1 MKTDYL
7 SSLVPDWMARV
18 AYRTAYWGAR
28 GWWFVRR
35 PRTHGAAVAAWSGG
49 RVLLVKTSYRD
60 RYSLPGGFL
69 RRHERSADA
78 ASRELMEEIGV
89 FVPVARLALAWQGT
103 IRFEHHD
110 DTLTIWET
118 DLADPLEVHANRRE
132 LVWAG
137 WKTADEAQPLPLQPH
152 LRAYL
157 AERASRTT
165 RASSPDA
172 ASPIT

>member
-1 MKTDYL
+1 
-7 SSLVPDWMARV
+7 MARLV
-18 AYRTAYWGAR
+18 YRIAYWGAR

-35 PRTHGAAVAAWSGG
+35 PRTNGAAVAAWSGE

-69 RRHERSADA
+69 RRHERPEEA
-78 ASRELMEEIGV
+78 ASRELLEEIDV
-89 FVPVARLALAWQGT
+89 FVPVSSLALAWQGT

-110 DTLTIWET
+110 DALTIWET
-118 DLADPLEVHANRRE
+118 ELANPPEIHANRRE

-137 WKTADEAQPLPLQPH
+137 WKTAEEAQCLPLQPH

-157 AERASRTT
+157 TERASRQV
-165 RASSPDA
+165 RASRPVGA
-172 ASPIT
+172 PPLT